1 MEPSMTTPEELGFI
15 RPVGTDYIRDGD
27 DAISQNAGA
36 TAAMYDALY
45 KRISDKAFM
54 RGIITMDQ
62 NIQEDYYGSSMAGV
76 WRCMS
81 GTVCAS
87 LDGLPQDLIDNPVLF
102 DLTVKPV
109 GEGVILKIETYDVWG
124 DAEYK
129 CTSAPS
135 TGTGWSRWKKT
146 VFTEDLPEGGESAG
160 GSGFKTLPLILTA
173 GGGGGEALA
182 PLTANV
188 EYDVSLSPSIYV
200 SRYRFAIRDG
210 NPRWGT
216 STAQQISLSNISMG
230 GVAKLS
236 SMTTRSDGEISFSPW
251 MTGNFGNLKFDY
263 TAQQQPRYQTAGGRL
278 NGARRTQMPFELW
291 LEVEIPANTAAVGIV
306 GDSNSVG
313 VNTTI
318 PIHDA
323 WISQYCRRMGFF
335 PVIYGHS
342 GDAMQSSGDP
352 NHYKWNRWNHLDRP
366 DMVIHA
372 NGANDIPSTE
382 GGATLAQMKEWARA
396 EWAVTDE
403 KVSKNKHG
411 VVIKSRASGINNTLR
426 LAYNS
431 WIKSLPDPL
440 RDWQDIAS
448 PVTTGDSGGTLP
460 QYLSSDGIH
469 MNTAGQAAI
478 ANSPLKVMTV
488 RTGLVFDQTAG
499 RTVKA
504 WDYLNQ
510 REQIIYGDTGSRDI
524 SALIPD
530 RISGEMRISREG
542 GTVTLVIN
550 DLIVAEQGTT
560 WVYWVG
566 LIPTGFRYGALGYG
580 YMPLSPNASSDSAGG
595 TRIDRFG
602 NFYIYNMAGGK
613 RARGIISWRTSDP
626 WPTVLPGVAA

>member
-1 MEPSMTTPEELGFI
+1 MTTPENLGFI
-15 RPVGTDYIRDGD
+15 LPVGTDFIRDGD
-27 DAISQNAGA
+27 DAISQNAVA
-36 TAAMYDALY
+36 SAAMYDSLY
-45 KRISDKAFM
+45 QRISDKAFI
-54 RGIITMDQ
+54 RGLVTMNQ
-62 NIQEDYYGSSMAGV
+62 NIQEDYYGSNMAGV
-76 WRCMS
+76 WRCLS

-87 LDGLPQDLIDNPVLF
+87 LTGLPQDLIDSPDLF
-102 DLTVKPV
+102 TLTVKNT
-109 GEGVILKIETYDVWG
+109 GEGVILKIETYSVWG

-146 VFTEDLPEGGESAG
+146 VFTEDLPEGGGGRGG

-230 GVAKLS
+230 GVSKLS
-236 SMTTRSDGEISFSPW
+236 SMSTRSDGEISFSPW
-251 MTGNFGNLKFDY
+251 MSGNFGNLKFDY
-263 TAQQQPRYQTAGGRL
+263 TAQQQPRYQTGGGL
-278 NGARRTQMPFELW
+278 VNGARRTQMPFELW
-291 LEVEIPANTAAVGIV
+291 LEVEIPANTPAVAIV
-306 GDSNSVG
+306 GDSNAVA
-313 VNTTI
+313 VNATI

-352 NHYKWNRWNHLDRP
+352 EHYKWNRWNHLDRA

-382 GGATLAQMKEWARA
+382 GGATLAQMQEWARA

-426 LAYNS
+426 VAYNN
-431 WIKSLPDPL
+431 WIKSKPDPL

-448 PVTTGDSGGTLP
+448 PVTTGDTGGLLP
-460 QYLSSDGIH
+460 QYISSDAIH
-469 MNTAGQAAI
+469 MNTAGQSAI

-488 RTGLVFDQTAG
+488 RTGLVFDQSVG

-510 REQIIYGDTGSRDI
+510 REQIIYGSTGQRRLSNADFT
-524 SALIPD
+524 
-530 RISGEMRISREG
+530 SGSFDLSREG
-542 GTVTLVIN
+542 DSVTLSIVSLKFASTGQVTITGFIPVGFRPGYVLVQGASKYWSTDTDGTARITPSGSFQVANVTANTQISLTVT
-550 DLIVAEQGTT
+550 
-560 WVYWVG
+560 W
-566 LIPTGFRYGALGYG
+566 PT
-580 YMPLSPNASSDSAGG
+580 SE
-595 TRIDRFG
+595 
-602 NFYIYNMAGGK
+602 
-613 RARGIISWRTSDP
+613 P
-626 WPTVLPGVAA
+626 WPTSLPGVAA